1 MNNDLKKLKEADAG
15 YYNNDKPIMTDK
27 EYDALKDKF
36 TKENPTHDYLK
47 NVGNIV
53 KGKRWKKTLHGKYPM
68 GRLDRVNT
76 IENLQAFM
84 DKQEEIK
91 QAINTLEKAGYS
103 VNSLWHISDVK
114 DEFNYNMTD
123 YKAKVI
129 LDLSLDSEYIHEEI
143 TAKIRSLLNASE

>member
-1 MNNDLKKLKEADAG
+1 
-15 YYNNDKPIMTDK
+15 
-27 EYDALKDKF
+27 
-36 TKENPTHDYLK
+36 
-47 NVGNIV
+47 
-53 KGKRWKKTLHGKYPM
+53 
-68 GRLDRVNT
+68 
-76 IENLQAFM
+76 M